1 MRIAILTIAAL
12 LVACLASQSA
22 RADQPP
28 ADDKSEA
35 RFCASADTQ
44 ADMDRCSADVLH
56 AADAELNAT
65 YQAVL
70 KKWAAYPAMIE
81 KLRQTQRSWLAYR
94 DADLASR
101 FANADAEGP
110 DRGSAYPAAHNLY
123 SASLERERTARL
135 CEYLRGDAY
144 GERDRAPCADLVRQP
159 LVVPRA
165 P

>member
-1 MRIAILTIAAL
+1 MRTAILAIAVL
-12 LVACLASQSA
+12 LVACLASQPA
-22 RADQPP
+22 KADQPP

-35 RFCASADTQ
+35 PFCANANTQ
-44 ADMDRCSADVLH
+44 MDIDRCSADALH
-56 AADAELNAT
+56 AADSELNAT

-81 KLRQTQRSWLAYR
+81 KLRLTQRSWIAYR

-101 FANADAEGP
+101 FANADAEGA
-110 DRGSAYPAAHNLY
+110 DRGSAYPAAFNFY

-144 GERDRAPCADLVRQP
+144 GERDRAPCTDLVRQP